1 MEANLQSDFSVMD
14 GFLQK
19 LMEAIEA
26 AHTQDARSRLAQD
39 LMRYYKGSK
48 GRLEF
53 RTVPQKYARE
63 VTDALARNNIAHMA
77 SVNSA
82 GDTVIILPPDGES
95 GYHYGTVIDEVF
107 MHHPEYYKQ
116 LEKTTWTRLA
126 RADGERGVI
135 SVSFKN
141 QLDAE
146 IFKNKVFADGDG
158 IVTTDKINEDGSVT
172 IYCRESDLINSSH
185 NKDAISAIID
195 TEYSLDEK
203 KQAFARRLAVWH
215 DGKQADD
222 CMHMMR
228 KGEAFII
235 HDGADKYGD
244 YLKFENNVLTYGTFD
259 NELKKSV
266 ERNIEVDLKNPDAM
280 RKLFERYLS
289 HIHNEY
295 VSSIEEY
302 NRDFNDHTESYIRDR
317 YADKQKELYTEV
329 ILPAMG
335 GMFTKREGMT
345 EQEHFEEIINSD
357 FFQNVIKQKGLE
369 DIRPDFSVDFL
380 NSLKDDLSMQE
391 ESLIEGLKE
400 LAQNAKAERKDFV
413 EMLVGRTESLKH
425 SFLESGIDKIGGK
438 AISDM
443 SIADLQKE
451 LMHKTNRQEAKLRE
465 ACGVKMQG
473 CMQADPKV
481 LLRAMYTKGTPIA
494 HMEEATPLMAKQEL
508 TKEEQARLQLIADDT
523 IYNLVASANP
533 AISPF
538 VQDYY
543 SSRSKLREVEDLIN
557 DCNKLKVAL
566 DNDTKANSEL
576 IEKQK
581 NMLKSVR
588 SQKEQMEKLI
598 DSELTR
604 TKDISRMDKV
614 IHEHIKDYKFEN
626 PTASTTAILREVKD
640 FLRKEGFSAPHAE
653 VVYRKFNDFEQE
665 IKGTEREE
673 TVERSE
679 NSHISFDR

>member
-1 MEANLQSDFSVMD
+1 
-14 GFLQK
+14 
-19 LMEAIEA
+19 
-26 AHTQDARSRLAQD
+26 
-39 LMRYYKGSK
+39 
-48 GRLEF
+48 
-53 RTVPQKYARE
+53 
-63 VTDALARNNIAHMA
+63 
-77 SVNSA
+77 
-82 GDTVIILPPDGES
+82 
-95 GYHYGTVIDEVF
+95 
-107 MHHPEYYKQ
+107 
-116 LEKTTWTRLA
+116 
-126 RADGERGVI
+126 
-135 SVSFKN
+135 
-141 QLDAE
+141 
-146 IFKNKVFADGDG
+146 
-158 IVTTDKINEDGSVT
+158 
-172 IYCRESDLINSSH
+172 
-185 NKDAISAIID
+185 
-195 TEYSLDEK
+195 
-203 KQAFARRLAVWH
+203 
-215 DGKQADD
+215 
-222 CMHMMR
+222 
-228 KGEAFII
+228 
-235 HDGADKYGD
+235 
-244 YLKFENNVLTYGTFD
+244 
-259 NELKKSV
+259 
-266 ERNIEVDLKNPDAM
+266 
-280 RKLFERYLS
+280 
-289 HIHNEY
+289 
-295 VSSIEEY
+295 
-302 NRDFNDHTESYIRDR
+302 
-317 YADKQKELYTEV
+317 
-329 ILPAMG
+329 
-335 GMFTKREGMT
+335 
-345 EQEHFEEIINSD
+345 
-357 FFQNVIKQKGLE
+357 
-369 DIRPDFSVDFL
+369 
-380 NSLKDDLSMQE
+380 MQE

-438 AISDM
+438 SISDM

-481 LLRAMYTKGTPIA
+481 FLRAMYAKGTPIA
-494 HMEEATPLMAKQEL
+494 HMEEATPLMAKQKL

-523 IYNLVASANP
+523 IYNLVAGVNP
-533 AISPF
+533 VIQPL

-653 VVYRKFNDFEQE
+653 VAYRKFNDFEQE
-665 IKGTEREE
+665 IKETEKEE

-679 NSHISFDR
+679 NSRISYDR